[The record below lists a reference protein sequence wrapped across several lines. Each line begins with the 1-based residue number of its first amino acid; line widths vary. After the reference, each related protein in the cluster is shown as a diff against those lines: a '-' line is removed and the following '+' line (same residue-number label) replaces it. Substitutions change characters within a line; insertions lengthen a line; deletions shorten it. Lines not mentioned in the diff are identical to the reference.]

1 MSNTLKLLLFFL
13 SLGIFSCN
21 LEENY
26 VQIDD
31 PEQLK
36 LDSLAQVDKDA
47 SLIKDFIDS
56 VGLENVVTISNGIKY
71 SLTSVGNGVFPENNN
86 MLSINITGYYLN
98 DTILSIFDT
107 NIKSVAESYEIYL
120 VTNEYAPITF
130 TYTSDGRYFG
140 LNSYHGYLTTIGLL
154 KKSIGKIMPVI
165 DENGKVTIILPSGT
179 AYGKNGNLNFPE
191 IPGNSIL
198 IFEIHLLKIRK

>member
-140 LNSYHGYLTTIGLL
+140 LTLSFLL
-154 KKSIGKIMPVI
+154 
-165 DENGKVTIILPSGT
+165 
-179 AYGKNGNLNFPE
+179 
-191 IPGNSIL
+191 
-198 IFEIHLLKIRK
+198 